1 MLNAHKFMEELVP
14 NNSARSAF
22 GVANLLSRTELPDR
36 FLFAGRALALAGVV
50 LPLFLIGILKFT
62 QIEIDALKPLISGTP
77 WLSWLYPV
85 FGEAGASYLL
95 GTVELITVVL
105 FVASPWS
112 ARAGVAA
119 GALGTL
125 TFAVTVSTMFALPI
139 WEESLG
145 GFPWLNALGQFLIKD
160 VALLGVSIIVFS
172 EGLARLT
179 QSRYSV

>member
-1 MLNAHKFMEELVP
+1 MLHAHKFIEDLMSD
-14 NNSARSAF
+14 NSARSPF
-22 GVANLLSRTELPDR
+22 DVADLLSRTELPNR
-36 FLFAGRALALAGVV
+36 LLFAGRALALAGVV

-85 FGEAGASYLL
+85 FGETGASYLL
-95 GTVELITVVL
+95 GTVELFTVVL
-105 FVASPWS
+105 FIASPWS

-145 GFPWLNALGQFLIKD
+145 SFPWLNALGQFLIKD
-160 VALLGVSIIVFS
+160 VALLGVSIIVFG

-179 QSRYSV
+179 QSRYPV